1 MDIFSFCQLL
11 LIRNIFKPSKATAAL
26 HFRETDRKLRDS
38 HIKKALLDFNNGVF
52 FESANGLKF
61 KNWCLSH
68 VARSSSKAFLCKMN
82 PKKGFK
88 NSSSILPVICT
99 QLCTRCKLIFVFNHL
114 VAQSDG
120 CLCKV
125 LPLPLKDLPLLL
137 QSLPLLP
144 EALLLLKHVAIA

>member
-1 MDIFSFCQLL
+1 MGFSSSLQMDSSL
-11 LIRNIFKPSKATAAL
+11 KTGVWAM
-26 HFRETDRKLRDS
+26 
-38 HIKKALLDFNNGVF
+38 LLDPPQRPS
-52 FESANGLKF
+52 SAKWA
-61 KNWCLSH
+61 K
-68 VARSSSKAFLCKMN
+68 
-82 PKKGFK
+82 KKGFK
-88 NSSSILPVICT
+88 NSSNTEVSNLSYAHNFA
-99 QLCTRCKLIFVFNHL
+99 QYCKLIFVFNHL

>member
-1 MDIFSFCQLL
+1 MDIFSFFQLL
-11 LIRNIFKPSKATAAL
+11 SIRNIFKPSKATAAL

-82 PKKGFK
+82 PKKVLKTVQASYLSYAHNF
-88 NSSSILPVICT
+88 
-99 QLCTRCKLIFVFNHL
+99 
-114 VAQSDG
+114 AQD
-120 CLCKV
+120 V
-125 LPLPLKDLPLLL
+125 N
-137 QSLPLLP
+137 
-144 EALLLLKHVAIA
+144 